1 MPDSPRRG
9 PAVAEV
15 LRRRSRADASPRA
28 GESPSAPA
36 TAPHE
41 HHRQLGPVRWRWL
54 EWPGPR
60 RDAPLAL
67 LLHGTGSSAGSWR
80 ALAPRLAG
88 RWRVVAPDLPG
99 HAGSTV
105 PAGHS
110 LNLPF
115 MAAALADLARACGW
129 QPRWLLGHSAGA
141 AVALQAVLDGAF
153 APTGVI
159 ALNGALLPLDG
170 PVGRWFSPIARALA
184 LQPLVPHLFAWHAQ
198 VPGVVERLL
207 QGTGSRLAPAEVQHY
222 RRLVTDAGH
231 AGGALRMMAAWDLA
245 PLEAALPGLAVP
257 LHLVVGTADRMLPPA
272 HAERVRR
279 LQPRARIH
287 RLPRLGHLA
296 HEEDAAAVA
305 ALVGQIAGPT
315 G

>member
-1 MPDSPRRG
+1 
-9 PAVAEV
+9 VAEV
-15 LRRRSRADASPRA
+15 LRRRVRAAPVAPDGGGQPNATVSGPR
-28 GESPSAPA
+28 
-36 TAPHE
+36 E
-41 HHRQLGPVRWRWL
+41 HHRQFGPVRWHWL

-67 LLHGTGSSAGSWR
+67 LLHGTGSSAGSWL
-80 ALAPRLAG
+80 ALAPRLAA
-88 RWRVVAPDLPG
+88 RWRVIAPDLPG

-110 LNLPF
+110 LTLPF
-115 MAAALADLARACGW
+115 MAAALADLARVCGW
-129 QPRWLLGHSAGA
+129 QPRWLIGHSAGA

-153 APTGVI
+153 APAGVI

-170 PVGRWFSPIARALA
+170 PAGRWFSPIARALA

-245 PLEAALPGLAVP
+245 PLETALPRLAVP
-257 LHLVVGTADRMLPPA
+257 LHLVVGAADRMLPPT
-272 HAERVRR
+272 HADRVRG

-287 RLPRLGHLA
+287 RLAGLGHLA
-296 HEEDAAAVA
+296 HEEDPAAVA
-305 ALVGQIAGPT
+305 ALVERIAGRT